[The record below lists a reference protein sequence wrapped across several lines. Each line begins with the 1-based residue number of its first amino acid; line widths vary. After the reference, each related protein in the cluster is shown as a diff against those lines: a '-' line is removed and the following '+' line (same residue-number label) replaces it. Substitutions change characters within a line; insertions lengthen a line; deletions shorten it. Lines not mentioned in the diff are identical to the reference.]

1 MKTKNLK
8 NLALNKKSIAT
19 FNELTGGRVA
29 QPTTNVTNVTCG
41 SICEK
46 SALICELR

>member
-8 NLALNKKSIAT
+8 NLSLNKTPISKFDVIK
-19 FNELTGGRVA
+19 GGA
-29 QPTTNVTNVTCG
+29 PTTHKTNVTCG

-46 SALICELR
+46 SAIICNER

>member
-19 FNELTGGRVA
+19 FSITGGRVA
-29 QPTTNVTNVTCG
+29 APTTHNTNVTCG

-46 SALICELR
+46 SAIICELR